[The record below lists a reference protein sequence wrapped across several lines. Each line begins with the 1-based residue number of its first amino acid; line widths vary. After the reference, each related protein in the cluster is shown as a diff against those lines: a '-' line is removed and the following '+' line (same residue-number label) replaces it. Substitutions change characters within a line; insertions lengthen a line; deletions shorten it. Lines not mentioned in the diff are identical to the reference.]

1 MARIYICFRRGV
13 NAMSQGQRRTRS
25 IWNVGATITAPVR
38 AAVGLPGQ
46 QEEIADNYTANGSGF
61 LVIVYDN
68 DKNTWDQ
75 VVTILQKATGC
86 TLEEAEI
93 ETWEVDTLGKSVV
106 HHGSQ
111 DECER
116 AAGIIRTIGIRVEVV
131 ED

>member
-1 MARIYICFRRGV
+1 MSRGARQENSMKFEG
-13 NAMSQGQRRTRS
+13 T
-25 IWNVGATITAPVR
+25 TITTPER
-38 AAVGLPGQ
+38 PAVSLPDQ
-46 QEEIADNYTANGSGF
+46 DEEIADSNVGGGSGF

-75 VVTILQKATGC
+75 VVGILQKATGC

-93 ETWEVDTLGKSVV
+93 ETWEVDNLGKSVV
-106 HHGSQ
+106 HHAGQ
-111 DECER
+111 EECER